1 VAGGFSNTAGGFNS
15 TVGGGYGNTA
25 SDFAST
31 VGGGYDN
38 TASGLYSTVN
48 GGLEAVAS
56 LYGEEARSSGKFN
69 IAGDAQTRKFILRNK
84 SQGTNSV
91 LLYLNGSSYSQS
103 QMIVPENASWFYS
116 IRVIG
121 RNADDVETAAY
132 EFKGAIER
140 SPLLTAILGDTKTII
155 HEDNSNWD
163 CYIDTLNDE
172 TLSVYTIC
180 DSNQNDVYWVAYA
193 EIVQV
198 IIPSNVPS
206 YS

>member
-1 VAGGFSNTAGGFNS
+1 MAGGFSNTAGGFNS

-155 HEDNSNWD
+155 HEDNPNWD